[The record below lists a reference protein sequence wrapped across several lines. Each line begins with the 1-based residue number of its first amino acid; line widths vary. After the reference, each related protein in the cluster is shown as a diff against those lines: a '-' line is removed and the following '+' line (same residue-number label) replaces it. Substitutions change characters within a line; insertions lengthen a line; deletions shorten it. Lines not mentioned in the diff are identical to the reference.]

1 MTSEKIIKAK
11 SGWPMLAATVL
22 VFVVSCAGIVW
33 SIMLLASADDVG
45 VPEPPYAG
53 PMMLV
58 GFLLLALGFVL
69 SSGFIAL
76 KPGEAKVCL
85 LFGNYIGT
93 IRESGFYWA
102 NPFYSRMMGDAG
114 PDEEVA
120 EDGGKKSAL
129 AAKASA
135 VISTKVSLRAR
146 THNGERIKVN
156 DKQGN
161 PIEIATVVVWRVSDT
176 AKALFDVDNYVSY
189 VSMQTE
195 TALRHVASIYAY
207 DHMEDDDAAN
217 TTITLRSNI
226 EEVSNSLKEE
236 LGRRLAPAGVE
247 VDDARLTHLA
257 YAPEIAPA
265 MLRRQQAEA
274 IIAARKKIVEGAVSM
289 VETWRFPSS
298 PTAVSLSLTRTVGRP
313 WRPTSWWCSAASP
326 RHSRCSTP
334 VRCTRQFGGACA

>member
-1 MTSEKIIKAK
+1 
-11 SGWPMLAATVL
+11 
-22 VFVVSCAGIVW
+22 
-33 SIMLLASADDVG
+33 
-45 VPEPPYAG
+45 
-53 PMMLV
+53 MLV
-58 GFLLLALGFVL
+58 GFLLLALGFIL

-76 KPGEAKVCL
+76 QPGEAKVCL

-102 NPFYSRMMGDAG
+102 NPFYSRKMGESG

-120 EDGGKKSAL
+120 EDGGKKGGR
-129 AAKASA
+129 AAKASS

-176 AKALFDVDNYVSY
+176 AKALFDVDNYISY

-217 TTITLRSNI
+217 TSITLRSNI

-236 LGRRLAPAGVE
+236 LGLRLAPAGVE

-265 MLRRQQAEA
+265 MLRRQQAD
-274 IIAARKKIVEGAVSM
+274 RGGCRLDGRHGALRALR
-289 VETWRFPSS
+289 WRNRR
-298 PTAVSLSLTRTVGRP
+298 L
-313 WRPTSWWCSAASP
+313 
-326 RHSRCSTP
+326 
-334 VRCTRQFGGACA
+334 